1 MTATVWEYGLT
12 PARFLDHDGAPARV
26 TAVHRDRY
34 EVVTEHGPRHARL
47 KSGVYFGAGGT
58 PADVDFPTVGD
69 AVTLQLVPDGDSL
82 ITATLPR
89 TSYFSRRDPDQG
101 RGEQAVAA
109 NFDHCLIVASLNRDF
124 NLRRI
129 ERYLAHAWDSGAVPV
144 VVLTKADLV
153 DTADA
158 QVRATL
164 QIADFADVIAVS
176 TVTGVGLDRLAR
188 HLRPG
193 TTAVLLGSSGVGKS
207 TLVNALAG
215 AEVMATSAIREDDA
229 RGRHTTTHRQLLM
242 LPSGALVIDTPGMR
256 ELGMWD
262 AGEGLSRAFAD
273 VEDLLERGC
282 RFSDCR
288 HTSEPGCA
296 VTEAIADGDLARARW
311 DSYLKLQREAEYAE
325 DRVAHAR
332 ERRRAWKVWDS
343 EYRAAA
349 KDGIVK
355 QVRT

>member
-129 ERYLAHAWDSGAVPV
+129 ERYLAHAWDSGVHGHEEVPAGGQVAVP
-144 VVLTKADLV
+144 TGGQKSPLV
-153 DTADA
+153 A
-158 QVRATL
+158 
-164 QIADFADVIAVS
+164 
-176 TVTGVGLDRLAR
+176 
-188 HLRPG
+188 
-193 TTAVLLGSSGVGKS
+193 
-207 TLVNALAG
+207 
-215 AEVMATSAIREDDA
+215 M
-229 RGRHTTTHRQLLM
+229 
-242 LPSGALVIDTPGMR
+242 
-256 ELGMWD
+256 
-262 AGEGLSRAFAD
+262 
-273 VEDLLERGC
+273 
-282 RFSDCR
+282 
-288 HTSEPGCA
+288 
-296 VTEAIADGDLARARW
+296 
-311 DSYLKLQREAEYAE
+311 
-325 DRVAHAR
+325 
-332 ERRRAWKVWDS
+332 
-343 EYRAAA
+343 
-349 KDGIVK
+349 
-355 QVRT
+355 